1 LKKPVL
7 YVGFGTDENVL
18 RALRAGAS
26 GFLVKD
32 SPPTDIAKAVRR
44 VAAGD
49 PILSSQITAC

>member
-1 LKKPVL
+1 VL